1 MLPGSIKGLCI
12 IKKITGLHLN
22 SQSIFQQ
29 TCFDLRFSEPE
40 ALMVR
45 RIDGTFH
52 KKINLSLYTSHQ
64 NLKSDSDQ
72 GYIVR
77 VPSKDEVFVFSERG
91 QHLETRTLFTD
102 SILLQFTYDC
112 HER

>member
-1 MLPGSIKGLCI
+1 M
-12 IKKITGLHLN
+12 IKKIIFAELLLN
-22 SQSIFQQ
+22 SQSIFQE
-29 TCFDLRFSEPE
+29 TCFNLFVSEPE

-64 NLKSDSDQ
+64 NQISDSDQ

-77 VPSKDEVFVFSERG
+77 VPSKDEVYVFSDKG

-112 HER
+112 HDR

>member
-1 MLPGSIKGLCI
+1 MLLGYYKENLPNI
-12 IKKITGLHLN
+12 HYLN
-22 SQSIFQQ
+22 SQSIFQE
-29 TCFDLRFSEPE
+29 TCFNLFVSEPE

-64 NLKSDSDQ
+64 NQITDSDK

-77 VPSKDEVFVFSERG
+77 FPTKDEVFVFSERG

-112 HER
+112 NDR

>member
-1 MLPGSIKGLCI
+1 MYDKENNM
-12 IKKITGLHLN
+12 N
-22 SQSIFQQ
+22 SQSIFQE
-29 TCFDLRFSEPE
+29 TCFNLFVSEPE

-64 NLKSDSDQ
+64 NQISDSDQ

-77 VPSKDEVFVFSERG
+77 VPSKDEVYVFSDKG

-112 HER
+112 HDR